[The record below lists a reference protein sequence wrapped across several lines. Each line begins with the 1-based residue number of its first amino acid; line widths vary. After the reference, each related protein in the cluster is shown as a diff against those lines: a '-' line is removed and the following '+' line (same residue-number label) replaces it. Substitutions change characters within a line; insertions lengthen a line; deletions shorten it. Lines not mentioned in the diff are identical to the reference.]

1 MLTHGHVITIV
12 AKAFNVDLSNFTRTV
27 ECSYFTKQAFVR
39 GEIVD
44 SAFRLIPAKTRSCWR
59 GLAPPPPV
67 EEHPME
73 EKEESD
79 PEEVA
84 PSYTPF
90 GDVPL
95 LTYPLHSAPGSSSDH
110 PPVWDQILQNQIA
123 MQGQLTEMAQQQQ
136 HLTRRQE
143 KMEYKM
149 GQFFA
154 QLGYQ
159 IHSPPSPPYD
169 D

>member
-27 ECSYFTKQAFVR
+27 ECSYFTKQAFIH

-44 SAFRLIPAKTRSCWR
+44 SAFRLVPAKTRSCWR

-73 EKEESD
+73 EEEEPY
-79 PEEVA
+79 PEEAA
-84 PSYTPF
+84 PPFTPF

-95 LTYPLHSAPGSSSDH
+95 LNY
-110 PPVWDQILQNQIA
+110 
-123 MQGQLTEMAQQQQ
+123 
-136 HLTRRQE
+136 HL
-143 KMEYKM
+143 
-149 GQFFA
+149 
-154 QLGYQ
+154 
-159 IHSPPSPPYD
+159 
-169 D
+169 